1 MISTKSKNLLPIEGN
16 ELLVQISANLQ
27 YLKTYDYDLF
37 SFYPTNRVPTHWGKI
52 LQSIEIQDLTDR
64 QPILVYRCPNTLQLF
79 ISDGQNRYLA
89 CKKSKRPIYAIVV
102 IGESLSK
109 GESSLAVLNS
119 YQRNWSKED
128 FLDYVCAKGFED
140 YSNLKK
146 AKLETDFNISTL
158 LKFTSFTG
166 SKATKRKYES
176 GELIYTMQDMGNARV
191 ICRVFLS
198 IQKYKLSIVKV
209 SNKGGLAS
217 SIYSFLRAGAKSGVL
232 IRQLSKFGNLFE
244 ACGNSAQY
252 FRMLEHIYNYRKHN
266 SNKESFKYSKL
277 NISKRVLLK

>member
-1 MISTKSKNLLPIEGN
+1 MISTKSKNLLPVEGN

-102 IGESLSK
+102 NGEGLSK

-119 YQRNWSKED
+119 YQK
-128 FLDYVCAKGFED
+128 
-140 YSNLKK
+140 
-146 AKLETDFNISTL
+146 TL
-158 LKFTSFTG
+158 
-166 SKATKRKYES
+166 
-176 GELIYTMQDMGNARV
+176 
-191 ICRVFLS
+191 
-198 IQKYKLSIVKV
+198 
-209 SNKGGLAS
+209 
-217 SIYSFLRAGAKSGVL
+217 
-232 IRQLSKFGNLFE
+232 FG
-244 ACGNSAQY
+244 
-252 FRMLEHIYNYRKHN
+252 
-266 SNKESFKYSKL
+266 
-277 NISKRVLLK
+277 

>member
-1 MISTKSKNLLPIEGN
+1 MISTKSKNLLPVEGN

-64 QPILVYRCPNTLQLF
+64 QPILVYRCPNTLKLF

-102 IGESLSK
+102 TGESLNK

-119 YQRNWSKED
+119 YQKNWSKED
-128 FLDYVCAKGFED
+128 FMDYFCAKGFES
-140 YSNLKK
+140 YINLKK
-146 AKLETDFNISTL
+146 AKIETGFNISALQKLSSLGPYDRKT
-158 LKFTSFTG
+158 
-166 SKATKRKYES
+166 KYEN
-176 GELIYTMQDMGNARV
+176 GDLEYTELDIKNARV
-191 ICRVFLS
+191 VHRVLS
-198 IQKYKLSIVKV
+198 SIEKHKLSIVNIARKSTLIDV
-209 SNKGGLAS
+209 IG
-217 SIYSFLRAGAKSGVL
+217 SFLRAGAKSREMVS
-232 IRQLSKFGNLFE
+232 QLAKYGNLFE
-244 ACGNSAQY
+244 PCGSGAQY

-277 NISKRVLLK
+277 TISKRILLK